1 MAVAVLIASLVYFVA
16 WPIVAVLRRGLWVDG
31 SLHIGPVADVVRSGR
46 NRRIIG
52 FTVWQAT
59 ISTAISVLI
68 GVPLTYLL
76 ERRRPWG
83 ASLVRTLVLV
93 PFALPTVVVGA
104 AFIALFGVGGPLGSW
119 GLAQS
124 TIIIVLAHVYFN
136 VAVVVRVVGARWRLL
151 DDRPTMAA
159 RVLGSNRWQSWKATT
174 IPALRG
180 VVVSAAAIVW
190 LFCLTSFGVI
200 VILGGPRRI
209 TIETEIYRLTTQELA
224 LDRASGWVLVQLAA
238 VLVTLWI
245 ANRAVRPSQALTVRH
260 ADSFVGKGRIART
273 LDLVALLTVS
283 VVVVTPLVFV
293 VERALRDDL
302 LGVRTLGRASGFGWR
317 PIDSVKQ
324 SAQFAMWATAIALV
338 LGVAIALARSRRWPG
353 VGVLTP
359 LSVLPIGISAVTL
372 GFGFLIALDRP
383 FDIRAHWQLVPI
395 AQALVALPI
404 VLRTLTPVF
413 DGISLSTREAATML
427 GASPARVA
435 RHIDLA
441 VALGAIATAAAI
453 AMAISFGE
461 FGATSFIARTDTPTM
476 PIAIAK
482 LLGRPGASNRA
493 AAFGL
498 ATLLIVIV
506 CGLIGAVST
515 RRASNETVL

>member
-1 MAVAVLIASLVYFVA
+1 M
-16 WPIVAVLRRGLWVDG
+16 
-31 SLHIGPVADVVRSGR
+31 
-46 NRRIIG
+46 
-52 FTVWQAT
+52 
-59 ISTAISVLI
+59 
-68 GVPLTYLL
+68 
-76 ERRRPWG
+76 
-83 ASLVRTLVLV
+83 
-93 PFALPTVVVGA
+93 
-104 AFIALFGVGGPLGSW
+104 
-119 GLAQS
+119 
-124 TIIIVLAHVYFN
+124 
-136 VAVVVRVVGARWRLL
+136 
-151 DDRPTMAA
+151 
-159 RVLGSNRWQSWKATT
+159 
-174 IPALRG
+174 
-180 VVVSAAAIVW
+180 
-190 LFCLTSFGVI
+190 
-200 VILGGPRRI
+200 ILGGPRRI

-260 ADSFVGKGRIART
+260 ADSFVNKGRVART
-273 LDLVALLTVS
+273 FDLVALLTIS
-283 VVVVTPLVFV
+283 VVVVTPLIFV

-338 LGVAIALARSRRWPG
+338 MGVAIALARSRRWPG

-404 VLRTLTPVF
+404 VLRTLIPVF
-413 DGISLSTREAATML
+413 DGISSSTREAATML

-435 RHIDLA
+435 RHIDFA
-441 VALGAIATAAAI
+441 VARGAIATAAAF

-482 LLGRPGASNRA
+482 LLGRPGADNRA

-498 ATLLIVIV
+498 SMLLIVIV
-506 CGLIGAVST
+506 GALIGAVST
-515 RRASNETVL
+515 RRASNEPVL